1 MYRLGYR
8 RYNEEV
14 IKKAKKYRR
23 EGLSLKEISR
33 LLRIPHGTI
42 GNWVRSI
49 ELTENQKKRLKE
61 KEKKTIQTNCRLSSI
76 NVHNTA
82 IKKHK
87 KWYQEGKEIELDKN
101 NLIGLIVYA
110 CEGSHSIKSQ
120 EVSAVNSKPIFLLKF
135 MKMVESIFKVDRNR
149 WVLRINIHPYH
160 NKEEVIDYWSKELR
174 INKDRIRTYVYGNGG
189 RRLRKDYMGC
199 ATIIISGV
207 QLRCKLEGLI
217 DRYIERNYPIGSG
230 SERL

>member
-23 EGLSLKEISR
+23 EGLSLKEISK

-61 KEKKTIQTNCRLSSI
+61 KEKTRQTDFGLSSI

-87 KWYQEGKEIELDKN
+87 KWYQEGKEIKLDEN

-135 MKMVESIFKVDRNR
+135 MNTVESVFNIDRTR
-149 WVLRINIHPYH
+149 WKLRINIHPYH
-160 NKEEVIDYWSKELR
+160 NREEVIDYWSKEMR
-174 INKDRIRTYVYGNGG
+174 INKDRICTHVYGNGG

-199 ATIIISGV
+199 ASITICGV

-217 DRYIERNYPIGSG
+217 DRYIERNYSIGSG